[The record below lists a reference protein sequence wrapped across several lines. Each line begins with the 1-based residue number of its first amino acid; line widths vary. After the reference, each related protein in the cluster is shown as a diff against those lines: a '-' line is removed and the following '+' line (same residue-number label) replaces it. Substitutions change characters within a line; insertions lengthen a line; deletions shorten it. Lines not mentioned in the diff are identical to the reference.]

1 MSEQRPARRPLVI
14 AGSATAVLVVVTV
27 LAVVGVVL
35 SRLHEIS
42 GVRGGHLTVVAIRPV
57 GGLDPA
63 RVITPFGISL
73 LSDTLR
79 TPYAF
84 EPGRGVVPDLALG
97 PPQISDD
104 STQIELTLRPD
115 VRFAPPVDRVVTSDD
130 VAYGLER
137 GFLPSVDSRIATIY
151 FRSIRGA
158 QAFGDGRADTISGL
172 QTPDDDT
179 LLIELKRPVARSVAQ
194 ALTLTLAA
202 PVPREYAAQYDQ
214 RPTSTYGRHLVA
226 TGPYQF
232 DSDAG
237 GQLPGPDARSLDLVR
252 NPAWDPETD
261 FRPAFLDSISIV
273 PAADEDRAGEQ
284 VLNGHDS
291 VSGDFAA
298 SRDLL
303 ETGKPKLGDQIRLAQ
318 SSATAYVTLNTEAP
332 PLDDV
337 LVRRAVTAAFN
348 PAGARAAVGG
358 AVVGRI
364 PTHWI
369 PPGVPGFE
377 EAGGYAGMGF
387 DFLSDPDGNVAL
399 ARDYMRQAGYS
410 TGRYDGNASLEAV
423 GVDQPYTRDLAGSVQ
438 RAFQSLGIELEVRLM
453 GAKRTDQ
460 LCTTRATTP
469 AVCLNGYWLND
480 FDDAESVLPPL
491 FSGAVIRDRANTN
504 LSLLDDPSA
513 NLAMEDANETTGA
526 ADRAEAWAEADS
538 AITGLAPAI
547 PIVWYRYPLLRSD
560 DVKGIVDESLAEW
573 DLSFTSLR

>member
-1 MSEQRPARRPLVI
+1 M
-14 AGSATAVLVVVTV
+14 
-27 LAVVGVVL
+27 
-35 SRLHEIS
+35 
-42 GVRGGHLTVVAIRPV
+42 
-57 GGLDPA
+57 
-63 RVITPFGISL
+63 
-73 LSDTLR
+73 
-79 TPYAF
+79 
-84 EPGRGVVPDLALG
+84 
-97 PPQISDD
+97 
-104 STQIELTLRPD
+104 
-115 VRFAPPVDRVVTSDD
+115 VTSDD

-158 QAFGDGRADTISGL
+158 EAFRDGRADTISGL
-172 QTPDDDT
+172 RTPDDDT

-202 PVPREYAAQYDQ
+202 PVPREYAAQYDH

-226 TGPYQF
+226 TGPYRF

-261 FRPAFLDSISIV
+261 FRPAFLDSISVV
-273 PAADEDRAGEQ
+273 PATDEDRAGEE

-298 SRDLL
+298 SRHLL
-303 ETGKPKLGDQIRLAQ
+303 ETAKPKLGDQIRLAQ
-318 SSATAYVTLNTEAP
+318 SSATAYVTLNTRRP
-332 PLDDV
+332 PSMTCSYAGRSPRPSTRRV
-337 LVRRAVTAAFN
+337 LV
-348 PAGARAAVGG
+348 PPS
-358 AVVGRI
+358 VGRWWVGFRPTGFHLACRASRRPGGMRGRDSTSFPI
-364 PTHWI
+364 PTATWRSRATTCARPAI
-369 PPGVPGFE
+369 PRVC
-377 EAGGYAGMGF
+377 
-387 DFLSDPDGNVAL
+387 
-399 ARDYMRQAGYS
+399 
-410 TGRYDGNASLEAV
+410 YDGNASLEAV

-438 RAFQSLGIELEVRLM
+438 RAFASLGIELEVRSM

-526 ADRAEAWAEADS
+526 ADRAEASSRTRPRPSPPAAPRRPLPGRGPGRIVHSVRPSSSLNENGRTPSSMRRSNDS
-538 AITGLAPAI
+538 DAPMRWPLRVVERAAARAGAATSRAARRAGTSAVVSGPGSELPSSSAQAPRRSLATCSL
-547 PIVWYRYPLLRSD
+547 RLRSSSRWRSTIQPETRANSSSTTTT
-560 DVKGIVDESLAEW
+560 VA
-573 DLSFTSLR
+573 

>member
-14 AGSATAVLVVVTV
+14 AGSVTAALVVVTV

-42 GVRGGHLTVVAIRPV
+42 GVRGGNLKVVAIRPI
-57 GGLDPA
+57 GELDPA

-84 EPGRGVVPDLALG
+84 EPGRGIVPDLALG

-151 FRSIRGA
+151 FRSIRGVE
-158 QAFGDGRADTISGL
+158 AFRDGQADTISGL

-202 PVPREYAAQYDQ
+202 PVPREYAARYDQ
-214 RPTSTYGRHLVA
+214 RPTSTYGRHLIA
-226 TGPYQF
+226 TGPYRF

-291 VSGDFAA
+291 VSGDFSA

-303 ETGKPKLGDQIRLAQ
+303 ETAKPKLGDQIRLAQ
-318 SSATAYVTLNTEAP
+318 SSATAYVTLNTEVP

-369 PPGVPGFE
+369 PPGAARLRGGRGD
-377 EAGGYAGMGF
+377 AGPGF
-387 DFLSDPDGNVAL
+387 DFLSDPDGNLAL
-399 ARDYMRQAGYS
+399 AHDYMRQAGYP

-423 GVDQPYTRDLAGSVQ
+423 GFDHPYARELAGSVQ
-438 RAFQSLGIELEVRLM
+438 RAFNSLGIEIEVRLLDL
-453 GAKRTDQ
+453 KRTDQ

-480 FDDAESVLPPL
+480 FDDAESMLPPL
-491 FSGAVIRDRANTN
+491 FSGAVIRDRDNTN
-504 LSLLDDPSA
+504 ASLLDDPSA
-513 NLAMEDANETTGA
+513 NLAMEDANVTTGA
-526 ADRAEAWAEADS
+526 ADRAEAWAEADRV
-538 AITGLAPAI
+538 ITGLAPAI